1 MTEKFVHSLARLLSD
16 NNSED
21 KSNDLAE
28 KLVRK
33 IDTDPNKR
41 GDFALPSLDNGK
53 VWKFGVND
61 KVFEN
66 VDEANRQL
74 VWPIQS
80 AVTKGNTLILR
91 LNRAA
96 VFRETICQIVQSGLE
111 VENDQ
116 KPFQVVNHELQRD
129 NSPQMSK
136 LRTIQVSGVISRLLQ
151 KCGYYR
157 TTDFQSD
164 GLIVKIGCS
173 DLCHLKEDD
182 NSWVVPFQVGHVI
195 DGRSKQKH
203 SGNFGDIYQAFY
215 SNLLG
220 VAKERSEG
228 DVMTQNVHQTAAAE
242 IQFQLHAKNLRMPAA
257 LDPEK
262 CDQASFVLYNNARI
276 IQIFNAFHNSCQ
288 IKPSE
293 QLPDVAS
300 VDFDLLAEDEEWE
313 LLFNSVLPY
322 LDFVQSVRNE
332 PTSAALSNVNKICAV
347 MIGLANCF
355 SKYYRRVRILKNDP
369 QPQTLRVM
377 HARLYLIL
385 VLRIVNQHAFDIL
398 GIRALKQM

>member
-1 MTEKFVHSLARLLSD
+1 
-16 NNSED
+16 
-21 KSNDLAE
+21 
-28 KLVRK
+28 
-33 IDTDPNKR
+33 
-41 GDFALPSLDNGK
+41 
-53 VWKFGVND
+53 
-61 KVFEN
+61 
-66 VDEANRQL
+66 
-74 VWPIQS
+74 
-80 AVTKGNTLILR
+80 
-91 LNRAA
+91 
-96 VFRETICQIVQSGLE
+96 
-111 VENDQ
+111 
-116 KPFQVVNHELQRD
+116 
-129 NSPQMSK
+129 
-136 LRTIQVSGVISRLLQ
+136 
-151 KCGYYR
+151 
-157 TTDFQSD
+157 
-164 GLIVKIGCS
+164 
-173 DLCHLKEDD
+173 
-182 NSWVVPFQVGHVI
+182 
-195 DGRSKQKH
+195 
-203 SGNFGDIYQAFY
+203 
-215 SNLLG
+215 
-220 VAKERSEG
+220 
-228 DVMTQNVHQTAAAE
+228 
-242 IQFQLHAKNLRMPAA
+242 MPAA

-332 PTSAALSNVNKICAV
+332 PTSAALSNVNKICTV